1 MNQGWTF
8 AGVWEAVADAHPDY
22 LAQVQGDRSIRWRDF
37 DRRADGVARTLLDAG
52 LGRQA
57 KVGQYLYNCPE
68 YLESMFGVFKAGL
81 APVNVNYR
89 YTDDELHYLWQDA
102 DVEAVVFDSS
112 FTDTCD
118 RLRLRLPAIKC
129 WIRVR
134 LPDRVDDGPAPE
146 WAIDYE
152 VAAESVDSRVVAPW
166 GRSADDL
173 YLLYTG
179 GTTGMPKGVMWPQG
193 NLFRYLESLSRREH
207 PEPPDYPAYAAAISK
222 PGPRV
227 LPAPP
232 LMHGAGAWFSM
243 SVLCRAACVVTM
255 VNRTFVPTDVL
266 DTLAAQQVNGLAV
279 VGDPFGRPLADAL
292 DADPGRW
299 DLSALKVIVT
309 SGAVL
314 SAQTKQ
320 RFRQHLPGIMV
331 VDALGSSETG
341 AIAQSKTGGDSG
353 SETGSFA
360 LKPGS
365 KVIDDDGRE
374 VQPGSGRAGRLAVS
388 GNLPLGYYKDPVKS
402 AQSFITLNGTVHAFT
417 GDWVQVEADGV
428 TIRLLGRGSQ
438 CINTGGEKVFAEEVE
453 EVVKTHPSVADAVV
467 VGVRDERYGQAV
479 AAVVQ
484 AVPDS
489 GVTEDE
495 VVEHVRSHLA
505 RYKAPRHVI
514 FVEDVNRA
522 GNGKAD
528 PTALRA
534 LAEERLGLRS
544 GVSA

>member
-1 MNQGWTF
+1 VVNEGWTF
-8 AGVWEAVADAHPDY
+8 AGVWEAVADAHPEY
-22 LAQVQGDRSIRWRDF
+22 PAQIQGERSYSWQEF
-37 DRRADGVARTLLDAG
+37 DGRADGIARTLLDAG

-89 YTDDELHYLWQDA
+89 YTDDELLYLWRDA

-112 FTDTCD
+112 FTDTCE
-118 RLRLRLPAIKC
+118 RLRHRMPGIRC
-129 WIRVR
+129 WIRVCV
-134 LPDRVDDGPAPE
+134 PDHRADGPAPE

-152 VAAESVDSRVVAPW
+152 AAARAADGRVVAPW
-166 GRSADDL
+166 GRSGDDL

-179 GTTGMPKGVMWPQG
+179 GTTGLPKGVMWPQES
-193 NLFRYLESLSRREH
+193 LFRYLESLSRREH
-207 PEPPDYPAYAAAISK
+207 PQRPDYAAYAAQITK

-243 SVLCRAACVVTM
+243 TVLCRAGCVVTM
-255 VNRTFVPTDVL
+255 VNRSFEPDDVL
-266 DTLAAQQVNGLAV
+266 DTVAARGVNGLAV

-314 SAQTKQ
+314 SAPVKE
-320 RFRQHLPGIMV
+320 RFRRHVAGVTL

-341 AIAQSKTGGDSG
+341 AIAQAHSG
-353 SETGSFA
+353 SDGHSDTASFR
-360 LKPGS
+360 LRPGS
-365 KVIDDDGRE
+365 KVIDDEGRPVE
-374 VQPGSGRAGRLAVS
+374 PGSGLAGRLAVS
-388 GNLPLGYYKDPVKS
+388 GNLPLGYYKDPAKS
-402 AQSFITLNGTVHAFT
+402 AESFITIDGAVHAFT
-417 GDWVQVEADGV
+417 GDWVQVAADGV

-453 EVVKTHPSVADAVV
+453 EIVKIHPAVADAVV
-467 VGVRDERYGQAV
+467 VGVTDERYGQAV
-479 AAVVQ
+479 TAVVQ
-484 AVPDS
+484 RVP
-489 GVTEDE
+489 GAEVGEDE
-495 VVEHVRSHLA
+495 VVEHVRERLA
-505 RYKAPRHVI
+505 RYKAPRHVV
-514 FVEDVNRA
+514 FVDSLNRA

-534 LAEERLGLRS
+534 LAEQRLGLA
-544 GVSA
+544 VQA